1 MKEQFIDRK
10 FNITSDRKIQAAND
24 IIAEYTAQGYTLT
37 LRQLY
42 YQFVSRDLI
51 KNTMKE
57 YKNLASIINDA
68 RLAGEID
75 WDCIED
81 RTRNLMSIE
90 YYENASSFL
99 AIQARRYAEEL
110 WADQPY
116 YCEVWVEKDAL
127 VGVVERPC
135 NRLRVPFFAGR
146 GYISQS
152 EMYNAG
158 KRFEEKIQSG
168 KKVVIFHLGDH
179 DPSGIDMTRDN
190 IDRLTLFSGYPI
202 DVRRLALNR
211 DQISQYRPP
220 PNPAK
225 ITDTRA
231 KDYIRNF
238 GDSSWELDALDPGVI
253 DAIVSAHIEGLIDK
267 PLMTAAANK
276 ERAEQVNIG
285 LLAKYYDQAVN
296 AAKLADVASRIK
308 KE

>member
-10 FNITSDRKIQAAND
+10 FHIKSDRIIEEANL

-51 KNTMKE
+51 KNTMQE

-75 WDCIED
+75 WDAIED

-90 YYENASSFL
+90 HYEDASSFL

-146 GYISQS
+146 GYVSQS
-152 EMYNAG
+152 EMYHAG

-168 KKVVIFHLGDH
+168 KQVVIFHLGDH

-225 ITDTRA
+225 LTDTRA

-267 PLMTAAANK
+267 PLMTAGATK

-285 LLAKYYDQAVN
+285 LIAKHYDKAVG
-296 AAKLADVASRIK
+296 AVK
-308 KE
+308 KGV